1 MGAKQLD
8 EEIFRAADT
17 RYNYVESVKKAKVT
31 AVNGYNTVNV
41 TVESLDL
48 PLINVPVLRPNY
60 EITLTGSDPLPTI
73 SWTFGLNVGDEVAVA
88 FLNGHAGNPLV
99 IGKF

>member
-17 RYNYVESVKKAKVT
+17 RYNYVESVKKGNVV
-31 AVNGYNTVNV
+31 AVNGDNTVNV
-41 TVESLDL
+41 TVETL
-48 PLINVPVLRPNY
+48 NVTLYNAPVLRSNY

-88 FLNGHAGNPLV
+88 FLNGNAGNPLV